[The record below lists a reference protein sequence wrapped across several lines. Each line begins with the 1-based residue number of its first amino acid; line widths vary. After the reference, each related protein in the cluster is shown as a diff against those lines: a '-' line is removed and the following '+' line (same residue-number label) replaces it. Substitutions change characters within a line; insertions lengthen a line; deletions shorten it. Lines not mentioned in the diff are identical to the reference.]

1 MHASRKIDRRGFF
14 RTCAGGA
21 LLAFAPPAACS
32 ASPQLP
38 AASSYPAS
46 PVVVARSPKLQ
57 IVSGRPDKREIE
69 RLLAEAMMRL
79 TGAGSAAEAWHSL
92 FKPDDVVAL
101 KLNCLS
107 PGISTRSE
115 VTEAV
120 IAGLRSAGVPA
131 VNIIVWERTNRE
143 LESAGYNIDT
153 GRGGRGL
160 AGARCFGTDVV
171 RDGGYEPQPE
181 IVGEV
186 GSCFSQVLTRICT
199 ALINIPVLKDHDLAG
214 VSGAMKNNYG
224 VIHNPNRYH
233 DNNCDPYVA
242 QLNSYRHLV
251 SKQRLVVCDAVTAQ
265 CNSGP
270 AFKPA
275 WAWGFGGLL
284 ISRDPVAHDAV
295 GTRIIEAQRAAK
307 GLPTLAEAGRPPR
320 WLATAGSMGLGDA
333 DPSSDKVLELG

>member
-1 MHASRKIDRRGFF
+1 MKRSRRIGRRDFF
-14 RTCAGGA
+14 RSCAGGA
-21 LLAFAPPAACS
+21 LLAFAPPSACASSPEAA
-32 ASPQLP
+32 P
-38 AASSYPAS
+38 AAYPAG
-46 PVVVARSPKLQ
+46 PVAVARSKRLE
-57 IVSGRPDKREIE
+57 IVSGRPDKREVR
-69 RLLAEAMMRL
+69 RLLEESMKRI
-79 TGAGSAAEAWHSL
+79 TGASSARDAWRSL
-92 FKPDDVVAL
+92 FGPDDIVAL
-101 KLNCLS
+101 KLNCLA
-107 PGISTRSE
+107 PGIATRPE

-120 IAGLRSAGVPA
+120 IEGLRSAGVPA
-131 VNIIVWERTNRE
+131 GNVIIWERTNRE
-143 LESAGYNIDT
+143 LEAAGYAIAT
-153 GRGGRGL
+153 GRGGTGL

-171 RDGGYEPQPE
+171 RDGGYEPEPE

-186 GSCFSQVLTRICT
+186 GGCFSQVLTRLCT

-242 QLNSYRHLV
+242 QLNSYHRLV
-251 SKQRLVVCDAVTAQ
+251 AKQRLVVCDAITAQ

-284 ISRDPVAHDAV
+284 VSRDPVAHDAV
-295 GTRIIEAQRAAK
+295 AAQIIEAQRAAK

-320 WLATAGSMGLGDA
+320 WLETAGSMGLGDA
-333 DPSSDKVLELG
+333 TPAPEKILEIG